1 MIKIRQDKIK
11 DLDYNTLMVIWN
23 HISDLQLSNYESEGH
38 KLGGV
43 KDMTY
48 RSLMGDISSLM
59 EHVKHEKYS

>member
-23 HISDLQLSNYESEGH
+23 HISDLQLSNYLNEGC

-48 RSLMGDISSLM
+48 RSLMGDISGLM
-59 EHVKHEKYS
+59 EHIKHETHS